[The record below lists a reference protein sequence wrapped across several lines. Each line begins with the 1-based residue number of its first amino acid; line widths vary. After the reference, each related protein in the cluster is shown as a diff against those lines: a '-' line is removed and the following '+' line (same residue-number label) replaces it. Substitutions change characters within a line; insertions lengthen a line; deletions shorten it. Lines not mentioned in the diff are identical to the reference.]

1 MLTKFEFFFFS
12 SRISAVSRFEI
23 VSYVTRGI
31 FFIKLLPFVQL
42 NIHAYENHCLFRKR
56 TLLAF
61 KKSLIIILNTK
72 IIETKTV
79 NPYFQLLDVSVVKK
93 AVCRYG
99 YRWRNSS
106 FCVEG
111 MISLLTFF

>member
-1 MLTKFEFFFFS
+1 M
-12 SRISAVSRFEI
+12 R
-23 VSYVTRGI
+23 
-31 FFIKLLPFVQL
+31 
-42 NIHAYENHCLFRKR
+42 
-56 TLLAF
+56 
-61 KKSLIIILNTK
+61 
-72 IIETKTV
+72 TKTIV
-79 NPYFQLLDVSVVKK
+79 CLERGHTVSFQKELNNNTEYKNHRDKNPYFPLLDVSVVKK